1 MTARQTATAKR
12 ARKPRSPLEYSDHEA
27 MDAVLTAPHV
37 VAMFSRLPGPA
48 DTGRSRDYPEPVY
61 LGFELVKG
69 IYGSARR
76 TEHNL
81 GDPEIW
87 DRFLRAL
94 IRAVPGDQRLKA
106 LRDTDCDQGPIRA
119 YHYRYA
125 ARTWLNDV
133 RPDLEKAAFEAAAE
147 LAQQLEQC
155 TEDGPSTPNRPQRSG
170 TTKWDGHVMKSLH
183 TRRELVDKKTGEI
196 TEVKGDADADDFK
209 TGKGWVHGL
218 EFVYGLTLGN
228 GRPWTQVV
236 LHCGW
241 VPKHGLEVDTAEKG
255 IEAVKGRL
263 PGMDA
268 ILYDGAMPGAVIGR
282 LAGDHGLAVVSPVSA
297 AEAATDSKPRVEK
310 SKFIRTHTH
319 QRNGRDCQHSL
330 YYYGG
335 RIIETGR
342 RAGDGSLPV
351 RELRYLG
358 ARRKAN
364 QAEIDRREAE
374 KNGTAS
380 TRRARRGGRDVPSFQ
395 WYVEY
400 ELQCGNHIEV
410 VRERTLTDPSKD
422 KINRSENVRQV
433 PPGTSAYQELY
444 PHRSSIEGFNSWV
457 DGRFWLR
464 RARCKGAARQQLE
477 QLGMVCLYNAL
488 VWRANEHLLATRN
501 ALPDAA

>member
-1 MTARQTATAKR
+1 MTTRRTTTTKR
-12 ARKPRSPLEYSDHEA
+12 PRKPRSPLEYSDHEA

-48 DTGRSRDYPEPVY
+48 DTGRTRDYPESVY

-69 IYGSARR
+69 IFGSARR

-87 DRFLRAL
+87 RRFVRAL
-94 IRAVPGDQRLKA
+94 IRAMPHDQRLKG
-106 LRDTDCDQGPIRA
+106 LLHPDEKPIRA
-119 YHYRYA
+119 YHYRHA
-125 ARTWLNDV
+125 AKTWLNDV
-133 RPDLEKAAFEAAAE
+133 RPDLEEAVFEAAAD
-147 LAQQLEQC
+147 LAQELEQC

-170 TTKWDGHVMKSLH
+170 GTKWDGHVMKSLH
-183 TRRELVDKKTGEI
+183 TRREVVDKTTGEV

-218 EFVYGLTLGN
+218 EFVYGMTLGN
-228 GRPWTQVV
+228 GNPWTQVV
-236 LHCGW
+236 VHCGW
-241 VPKHGLEVDTAEKG
+241 VRKHGLEVETAEKG
-255 IEAVKGRL
+255 IGAVKARL

-268 ILYDGAMPGAVIGR
+268 ILYDGAMPGEVIGR
-282 LAGDHGLAVVSPVSA
+282 LAGDHGLAVVSPVPA
-297 AEAATDSKPRVEK
+297 AEAATDDKPRVEK

-335 RIIETGR
+335 RIVQTGK
-342 RAGDGSLPV
+342 RAADGSLPV
-351 RELRYLG
+351 HELRYLG
-358 ARRKAN
+358 LRRKTN
-364 QAEIDRREAE
+364 QAELDRREAE
-374 KNGTAS
+374 KNGTES
-380 TRRARRGGRDVPSFQ
+380 TRRARRGGRDVPAYQ

-400 ELQCGNHIEV
+400 ELECGDHREV
-410 VRERTLTDPSKD
+410 IRERTLTDRSKD
-422 KINRSENVRQV
+422 KINRNENVRQV
-433 PPGTSAYQELY
+433 PPGTNEYEALY

-488 VWRANEHLLATRN
+488 VWRANQHQLA
-501 ALPDAA
+501 APEQLPDAA